1 MDGLFNLKDPNY
13 ENEQWR
19 NSLLAAVN
27 ECDRQLSLEILDR
40 ESQRHQ
46 LLVNLLLVKLV
57 DAAVG
62 GSRAEVLKTLSE
74 SISKNEIL
82 VNQLQTGKTE
92 QEMKEAV
99 AKSKTKEIDDLGGA
113 WEQVF
118 GKRGDPKT
126 ESAIQQTTN
135 ILMSMITEAEKE
147 KKAQGKKRA

>member
-19 NSLLAAVN
+19 NSLLAAVG
-27 ECDRQLSLEILDR
+27 ECDRQLSLDILDR

-46 LLVNLLLVKLV
+46 LLVGLLLVKLV
-57 DAAVG
+57 DSAIG
-62 GSRAEVLKTLSE
+62 GARAEVLKTLSE
-74 SISKNEIL
+74 AISKNEIL

-99 AKSKTKEIDDLGGA
+99 AKSKTKEIDDLGDA